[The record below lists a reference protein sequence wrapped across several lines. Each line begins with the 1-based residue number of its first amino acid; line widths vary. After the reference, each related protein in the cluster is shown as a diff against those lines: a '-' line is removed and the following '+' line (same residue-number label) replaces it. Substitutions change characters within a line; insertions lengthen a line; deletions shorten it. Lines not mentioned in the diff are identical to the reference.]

1 MSAPDTTPSYDVDP
15 RTEPPLAADEATTLR
30 AFLDYHRDTLRM
42 KVGGLDAAAL
52 ARTLPPSDLTLAGL
66 LKHLAWVEDHWFSRI
81 LLDAGYAGPW
91 GEIDFRTHPDWELRS
106 AVDDSPSYLRE
117 EFDRRVAAS
126 DAVTDA
132 LLATPEGLDSLSR
145 RVDERGE
152 AFNLRWV
159 LVHLVEEYAR
169 HNGHADLLR
178 QAVDGSVGE

>member
-1 MSAPDTTPSYDVDP
+1 MTAPDTTPSYDADP
-15 RTEPPLAADEATTLR
+15 RTEPPLAGDETTTLR

-42 KVGGLDAAAL
+42 KVGGLDAAQL

-66 LKHLAWVEDHWFSRI
+66 LKHVTWVEDHWFSHV
-81 LLDAGYAGPW
+81 LLDEGYAGPW

-117 EFDRRVAAS
+117 LFDEVVARS
-126 DAVTDA
+126 DAVTDR
-132 LLATPEGLDSLSR
+132 LLATPEGLDTLSR
-145 RVDERGE
+145 RVDGRGE
-152 AFNLRWV
+152 RFNLRWV

-169 HNGHADLLR
+169 HNGHADLIR